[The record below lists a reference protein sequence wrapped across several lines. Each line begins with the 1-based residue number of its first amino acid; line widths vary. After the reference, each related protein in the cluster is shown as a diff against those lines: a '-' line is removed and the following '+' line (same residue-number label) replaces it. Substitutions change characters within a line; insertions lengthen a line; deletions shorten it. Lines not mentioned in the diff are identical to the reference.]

1 LLLLIPVTTT
11 PSTPDQLLLT
21 YLIERSTCGNVLKY
35 CTLNVEQ
42 ENIVISCLNEIC
54 ASSLA
59 FNIKELAEILKSL
72 INSQGLLIKLG
83 EDEFDFISLTA
94 KRPKMI
100 TTLTAKQIAD
110 YSELLDIARF
120 SEFPTYI
127 TLLPMQWEWK
137 MPIKCVLTSKKVLQH
152 TNRTPLDFHGADISI
167 LYDKSDLEKQIAILI
182 REFWR
187 NNGNPTR
194 INDLEY
200 TTYLSDPTQKSLQK
214 DPYKRYEYNA
224 DFEIQFIEGIGLIR
238 ICHCKSRRPN
248 FQ

>member
-1 LLLLIPVTTT
+1 
-11 PSTPDQLLLT
+11 
-21 YLIERSTCGNVLKY
+21 
-35 CTLNVEQ
+35 VEQ

-100 TTLTAKQIAD
+100 TT
-110 YSELLDIARF
+110 
-120 SEFPTYI
+120 
-127 TLLPMQWEWK
+127 PMQWEWK
-137 MPIKCVLTSKKVLQH
+137 IPIKCVLTSKKVLQH

-167 LYDKSDLEKQIAILI
+167 LYDKSDLEKQIATLM

-200 TTYLSDPTQKSLQK
+200 TTYLSDLTQKSLQK